1 MPSLRRFTALAL
13 IVGVSACAS
22 PDASGTP
29 VASPSPTPGTPAA
42 GSDCAPI
49 ELKDPGGTHIVLSG
63 TWRETGGGPV
73 YYLYQDGDCL
83 WYAGGF
89 AASDGEQDWGKLG
102 LFTIVFDGTVQ
113 ADFTIPGRW
122 AVVRMAGTS
131 FAGNVWQD
139 KTWTMEFEPSD
150 TGYDVVLTSPPDDLA
165 AVSATRL
172 VKVSDEVVEP

>member
-1 MPSLRRFTALAL
+1 MPVTQ
-13 IVGVSACAS
+13 
-22 PDASGTP
+22 
-29 VASPSPTPGTPAA
+29 
-42 GSDCAPI
+42 SDCPPL
-49 ELKDPGGTHIVLSG
+49 ELRDPGGTRVVLTG
-63 TWRETGGGPV
+63 TWRQPGGGPV
-73 YYLYQDGDCL
+73 YYLYQDGSCL

-102 LFTIVFDGTVQ
+102 LFTIIFEGTVQ

-131 FAGNVWQD
+131 FAGNTWEE
-139 KTWTMEFEPSD
+139 KTWTMEFESSD
-150 TGYDVVLTSPPDDLA
+150 TGFEVVLTSPPDDSG